1 MCSSLFL
8 IHQNQRFRDYFYKG
22 TPYVHKPIGLPEV
35 DCMPMRQLLDE
46 NVKPKQESDNVS
58 HRVYDPKTGRYY
70 FDFFSLDVEGAEWS
84 VLQSID
90 FTTSAFGVI
99 FMESAGDLN
108 HARIVPYLQKQGY
121 IYMGKYLR
129 SDWFIHQHFDEI
141 YRNVM

>member
-1 MCSSLFL
+1 
-8 IHQNQRFRDYFYKG
+8 
-22 TPYVHKPIGLPEV
+22 
-35 DCMPMRQLLDE
+35 MPMRQLLDE